1 MDLAQAEAECV
12 CRMCPT
18 YFDCGEPLAF
28 CVWRTGRSRCITT
41 EQGCIC
47 TGCPVYVEEEF
58 VTEGYY
64 CTRGT
69 ESELTG
75 F

>member
-1 MDLAQAEAECV
+1 MERIQAEAECV

-28 CVWRTGRSRCITT
+28 CTWPQGKSRCIVV

-47 TGCPVYVEEEF
+47 PGCPVYVESEF
-58 VTEGYY
+58 ASEGYY
-64 CTRGT
+64 CVRGP
-69 ESELTG
+69 EKAL
-75 F
+75 